1 MTTSSGFEV
10 SRESITRLAT
20 AANTTPRISSC
31 VLQPIEIDWSADCWP
46 DASMVSPRIRKQA
59 GDACPVLFAHPL
71 ADSFAAALHHAVVG
85 ALAEAGHEVDD
96 CDLYAI
102 GFDPVMTAA
111 ERRAHNTPNPDL
123 SAVENHVERLRAAD
137 AVVLCFP
144 VWWYGM
150 PAILK
155 GYFDRVWINGVA
167 FHLRTGGKI
176 EPGLHRL
183 KKLGVVATYGA
194 PWWLIKLAL
203 RDPVRAVI
211 HTGSVPSARGT

>member
-1 MTTSSGFEV
+1 MH
-10 SRESITRLAT
+10 IL
-20 AANTTPRISSC
+20 
-31 VLQPIEIDWSADCWP
+31 
-46 DASMVSPRIRKQA
+46 
-59 GDACPVLFAHPL
+59 VLFAHPL
-71 ADSFAAALHHAVVG
+71 TDSFAAALHRAVVE
-85 ALAEAGHEVDD
+85 ALTQAGHEVDD
-96 CDLYAI
+96 CDLYATS
-102 GFDPVMTAA
+102 FDPVMKPA

-123 SAVENHVERLRAAD
+123 SAVEHHVERLRAAD

-155 GYFDRVWINGVA
+155 GYFDRVWVNGVA
-167 FHLRTGGKI
+167 FHLHAGGKI

-194 PWWLIKLAL
+194 PWWLIKLVL

-211 HTGSVPSARGT
+211 HTGIRGLCTRHVKTRFFALYSIEAKRSAETERFLAKVRRGFERF